1 MPYSRSDQLVYTR
14 FQAEKAHIPFGAAQ
28 TYLTC
33 IREITNL
40 QITGL

>member
-1 MPYSRSDQLVYTR
+1 MHYSRPRVYTR
-14 FQAEKAHIPFGAAQ
+14 FEAEKAHIIFGAAQ

-40 QITGL
+40 QSTGL